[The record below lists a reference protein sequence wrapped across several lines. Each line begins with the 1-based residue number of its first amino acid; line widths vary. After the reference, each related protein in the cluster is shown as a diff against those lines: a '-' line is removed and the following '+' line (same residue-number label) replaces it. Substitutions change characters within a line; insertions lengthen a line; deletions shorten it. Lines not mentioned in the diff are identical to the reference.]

1 MVNLFGSLIVARRAL
16 EAQQRAIQTAGHN
29 IANANT
35 PGFTRQRVEL
45 ASSSPLPLPPV
56 GSLGTGVDVQGI
68 NRLRDLLFDAR
79 FRDANQAFG
88 RQEAEEAI
96 LSQIESSFNEPS
108 GTGLGGAL
116 SAFFASLQ
124 DLASFPTD
132 LSVRAVV
139 RDNAL
144 FLAGLFRRLSAGL
157 DSLKADLNTQIQQV
171 VGDVNRLAQQIAD
184 LNGRI
189 LIAEAGG
196 AEAND
201 LRDQRGKAVDDLS
214 RLVGGSI
221 MEASGGQARV
231 TVGGGLTLV
240 DGQNSVP
247 ISYALDSLT
256 DTVVLSMSGTAV
268 TPSGGTLAGFLNSRN
283 ASSGFIKG
291 AQAQLDTLAQG
302 LIQEVNTVH
311 AQGYALNTTTTGLA
325 FFIGSGAATIDVN
338 PTIQG
343 DVSLIAGA
351 KPDPITGVVSP
362 GDNSNALALAQL
374 QNTPLLSSGT
384 VTFHGFLGSFVA
396 DLGARSASAKQSLTA
411 QSSMV
416 DFLMNRREQVSGVS
430 LDEEMTDLIRFQR
443 AYEAAA
449 HFANVVNDLL
459 GTLIEQLGR

>member
-1 MVNLFGSLIVARRAL
+1 MVNLFGLLIVARRAL
-16 EAQQRAIQTAGHN
+16 EAQQLAIQTAGHN

-45 ASSSPLPLPPV
+45 ASSAPLPLPSV
-56 GSLGTGVDVQGI
+56 GSLGTGVDVQRI
-68 NRLRDLLFDAR
+68 NRLRDLLLDGQ
-79 FRDANQAFG
+79 FRDANQASS
-88 RQEAEEAI
+88 RREAEEAI
-96 LSQIESSFNEPS
+96 LSQIESLFGESSE
-108 GTGLGGAL
+108 TGLGGAL

-124 DLASFPTD
+124 DLASHPTD

-139 RDNAL
+139 RDKAL
-144 FLAGLFRRLSAGL
+144 FLAGLFRQLSAGL
-157 DSLKADLNTQIQQV
+157 DSLKANLNAQIQEV
-171 VGDVNRLAQQIAD
+171 VGDVNRLARQIAE
-184 LNGRI
+184 LNGQI

-196 AEAND
+196 VEAND

-214 RLVGGSI
+214 RLVGASI
-221 MEASGGQARV
+221 MEGSGGQARV

-247 ISYALDSLT
+247 
-256 DTVVLSMSGTAV
+256 V

-311 AQGYALNTTTTGLA
+311 AQGYALDTTTTGLA
-325 FFIGSGAATIDVN
+325 FFTGSGAATIDVT

-343 DVSLIAGA
+343 DLSLIAAA

-362 GDNSNALALAQL
+362 GDSSNALALAQL
-374 QNTPLLSSGT
+374 QNTPLLSGGT
-384 VTFHGFLGSFVA
+384 VTFHGFLRGFVA
-396 DLGARSASAKQSLTA
+396 DLGARSASAKQSLTVD
-411 QSSMV
+411 SSML
-416 DFLMNRREQVSGVS
+416 DFLRNRREQVSGVS
-430 LDEEMTDLIRFQR
+430 LDEEMTDLIRFQK

-459 GTLIEQLGR
+459 GTLIERLGR

>member
-1 MVNLFGSLIVARRAL
+1 MVNLFGLLIVARRAL
-16 EAQQRAIQTAGHN
+16 EAQQLAIQTAGHN

-45 ASSSPLPLPPV
+45 ASSAPLPLPSV
-56 GSLGTGVDVQGI
+56 GSLGTGVDVQRI
-68 NRLRDLLFDAR
+68 NRLRDLLLDGQ
-79 FRDANQAFG
+79 FRDANQASS
-88 RQEAEEAI
+88 RREAEEAI
-96 LSQIESSFNEPS
+96 LSQIESLFGESSE
-108 GTGLGGAL
+108 TGLGGAL

-124 DLASFPTD
+124 DLASHPTD

-139 RDNAL
+139 RDKAL
-144 FLAGLFRRLSAGL
+144 FLAGLFRQLSAGL
-157 DSLKADLNTQIQQV
+157 DSLKANLNAQIQEV
-171 VGDVNRLAQQIAD
+171 VGDVNRLARQIAE
-184 LNGRI
+184 LNGQI

-196 AEAND
+196 VEAND

-214 RLVGGSI
+214 RLVGASI
-221 MEASGGQARV
+221 MEGSGGQARV

-247 ISYALDSLT
+247 MTYALDNVT
-256 DTVVLSMSGTAV
+256 DTVVLSMSGTPV

-311 AQGYALNTTTTGLA
+311 AQGYALDTTTTGLA
-325 FFIGSGAATIDVN
+325 FFTGSGAATIDVT

-343 DVSLIAGA
+343 DLSLIAAA

-362 GDNSNALALAQL
+362 GDSSNALALAQL
-374 QNTPLLSSGT
+374 QNTPLLSGGT
-384 VTFHGFLGSFVA
+384 VTFHGFLRGFVA
-396 DLGARSASAKQSLTA
+396 DLGARSASAKQSLTVD
-411 QSSMV
+411 SSML
-416 DFLMNRREQVSGVS
+416 DFLRNRREQVSGVS
-430 LDEEMTDLIRFQR
+430 LDEEMTDLIRFQK

-459 GTLIEQLGR
+459 GTLIERLGR